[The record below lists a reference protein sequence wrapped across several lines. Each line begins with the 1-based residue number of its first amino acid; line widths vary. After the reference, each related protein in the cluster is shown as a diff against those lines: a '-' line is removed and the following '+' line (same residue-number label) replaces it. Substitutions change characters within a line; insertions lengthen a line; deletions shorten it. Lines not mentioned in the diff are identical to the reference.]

1 MSVIGIIGI
10 LIGIVLLIW
19 LTVKGLHVVIL
30 APVCALIVIVM
41 NQMAPVTSLTEVFMG
56 GTVGFMTNMFLV
68 LLIGAIFAQ
77 IFEKSGGGFEYCEYD
92 TESFCKGRDPFF
104 QRHPDCSY
112 FSGCYCSNLYVWRY
126 RWYDRA
132 DYGISDLSG
141 YVQADEYYQKSG
153 SGAGIYH
160 RRLGDVLTG
169 CTPGGKLSGSAVM
182 RDFFYSRP
190 DSPVLSQRQ

>member
-1 MSVIGIIGI
+1 
-10 LIGIVLLIW
+10 
-19 LTVKGLHVVIL
+19 
-30 APVCALIVIVM
+30 
-41 NQMAPVTSLTEVFMG
+41 
-56 GTVGFMTNMFLV
+56 MTNMFLV

-77 IFEKSGGGFEYCEYD
+77 IFEKSGAALSIANTILKVFVKGEIRSSRGILTVVISQVAIAAIFMFGGID
-92 TESFCKGRDPFF
+92 GMTE
-104 QRHPDCSY
+104 
-112 FSGCYCSNLYVWRY
+112 L
-126 RWYDRA
+126 

-190 DSPVLSQRQ
+190 DSRSYRSGSDGGIYDLVSVF